1 MEFWNLQYCFII
13 SAIKNWAFNN
23 ITETSCPETSANRLG
38 NWYSQTSFAYLLLE
52 DVTTFEAPYVE
63 AIKDLSNDLGIAE
76 CYSRRRE
83 YSLID
88 SAQYYLSNIER
99 ISKTDYIP
107 SQADLFHVYM
117 PTNRPVEYQFIDKS
131 ISSRLVWCLI

>member
-1 MEFWNLQYCFII
+1 MALD
-13 SAIKNWAFNN
+13 
-23 ITETSCPETSANRLG
+23 
-38 NWYSQTSFAYLLLE
+38 WYLQTSFAYLLLE
-52 DVTTFEAPYVE
+52 DVTTFETPYVE
-63 AIKDLSNDLGIAE
+63 AIKDLSNDLGVAE